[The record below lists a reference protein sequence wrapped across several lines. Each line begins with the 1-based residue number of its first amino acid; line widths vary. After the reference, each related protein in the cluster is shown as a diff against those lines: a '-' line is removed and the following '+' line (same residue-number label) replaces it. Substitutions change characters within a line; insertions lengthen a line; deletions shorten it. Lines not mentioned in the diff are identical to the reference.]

1 MPPHRVYIEPF
12 LGGAAILRRKRPAAL
27 NIGIDRDPEVIDAA
41 ARARIAG
48 TGEAVRVTLARTD
61 EARNL
66 NASTCSTC
74 SPTCSG
80 NGRSSAI
87 GAASGRLGQTCNI
100 PYPTSQEAEAAL
112 DRQRRRKE
120 RRGCAAPGAGR
131 NR

>member
-66 NASTCSTC
+66 KRFYLLDVQPDLFGQWSFIRDW
-74 SPTCSG
+74 
-80 NGRSSAI
+80 GRI
-87 GAASGRLGQTCNI
+87 GQAGQTCNI

-131 NR
+131 SR